1 MANES
6 TFESLALDLSPAERS
21 DMLERLRRSFTVS
34 SEPLYQRVPAAE
46 QRIDY
51 KAAYRELG
59 LFTRIIITIRSWF
72 GAGTK
77 EELVKDRFLK
87 AIIKDIEATSMG
99 LMDPRRRVL
108 QEAFFRELTTLR
120 SAARYFY
127 DLLDRTLEKNRAAF
141 FAFLGSLEFESVH
154 EELST
159 ETDPYAFV
167 TRNSLA
173 SDADVRLAVNAA
185 LETAIAKIDEDQRR
199 FMYKDVKNLYVL
211 KKLSSFLFDR
221 FLAAFQTNAA
231 GLKELSM
238 YSAADQLAEL
248 AAILSSL
255 DQPPS
260 MRLME
265 AIIGFALNDEIG
277 REGFKLEEAVSK
289 ELASAE
295 KALAAIRG
303 FNARV
308 PLEAILKVSND
319 DPNWQ
324 CASTGGGEDWFTIF
338 KSYWRNRVDYRFQR
352 FSAERRIAQ
361 LESDIQ
367 AIVGKESPTWFMNL
381 SEAGNDKSPP
391 VRFARALRFLEA
403 FYHQT
408 FLADINRYL
417 KIVLLDGEFYKR
429 DNRLDFTDAYN
440 EILQIGDQ
448 LKRIDARLAVEGEL
462 GAAYVQARTELSS
475 MQIKKRKIESTVKAA
490 DIEAEAILVRSSGAI
505 GRMQEILK
513 AILTREARGKYD
525 SLSNL
530 AHIEGKAN
538 KEFQKGLETTM
549 YKLEKAHY
557 LLTELMKAA
566 VGSLEQQ

>member
-1 MANES
+1 MAHES
-6 TFESLALDLSPAERS
+6 TFESLALDLSPGERT

-34 SEPLYQRVPAAE
+34 SEPLYQRTHAVE
-46 QRIDY
+46 QHIDY
-51 KAAYRELG
+51 KAAYRELS
-59 LFTRIIITIRSWF
+59 LITRIIITVRSWF

-77 EELVKDRFLK
+77 EELVKERFLN

-99 LMDPRRRVL
+99 LIDPRRRVL

-127 DLLDRTLEKNRAAF
+127 DLLDRTLEKNKAAF

-167 TRNSLA
+167 SKNSLA
-173 SDADVRLAVNAA
+173 SDSDVKLAVNAA
-185 LETAIAKIDEDQRR
+185 METAIAKIDEDQRR
-199 FMYKDVKNLYVL
+199 LMYKDVKNLYVL

-221 FLAAFQTNAA
+221 FLAAFQTNTA

-248 AAILSSL
+248 ASILSSL

-260 MRLME
+260 TRLME

-277 REGFKLEEAVSK
+277 REGFRLEEAVSK

-295 KALAAIRG
+295 KALTAIRS

-338 KSYWRNRVDYRFQR
+338 KSYWRNRVDHRFQH

-361 LESDIQ
+361 LETDIQ
-367 AIVGKESPTWFMNL
+367 AIVGKETPTWFMNL
-381 SEAGNDKSPP
+381 SEEGNEKSPP

-408 FLADINRYL
+408 FLGDINRYL

-440 EILQIGDQ
+440 EILQIGDL
-448 LKRIDARLAVEGEL
+448 LKKIDSRLGMEGEL

-475 MQIKKRKIESTVKAA
+475 MQIKKRKVESTIKVAEV
-490 DIEAEAILVRSSGAI
+490 EAESILARSNNAI

-513 AILTREARGKYD
+513 AILSREARGKYD

-557 LLTELMKAA
+557 LLAELMKAA
-566 VGSLEQQ
+566 VGSLET

>member
-1 MANES
+1 MAHES
-6 TFESLALDLSPAERS
+6 TFESLALDLSPGERT

-34 SEPLYQRVPAAE
+34 SEPLYQRTHAVE
-46 QRIDY
+46 QHIDY
-51 KAAYRELG
+51 KAAYRELS
-59 LFTRIIITIRSWF
+59 LITRIIITVRSWF

-77 EELVKDRFLK
+77 EELVKERFLN
-87 AIIKDIEATSMG
+87 AIIKDIEAVSMG
-99 LMDPRRRVL
+99 LIDPRRRVL

-167 TRNSLA
+167 NKNSLA
-173 SDADVRLAVNAA
+173 SDSDVKLAVNAA
-185 LETAIAKIDEDQRR
+185 METAIAKIDEDQRR
-199 FMYKDVKNLYVL
+199 MMYKDVKNLYVL

-248 AAILSSL
+248 ASILSSL

-260 MRLME
+260 TRLME

-277 REGFKLEEAVSK
+277 REGFRLEEAVSK

-295 KALAAIRG
+295 KALAAIRS

-324 CASTGGGEDWFTIF
+324 CASTGGGEDWFSIF
-338 KSYWRNRVDYRFQR
+338 KSYWRNRVDHRFQR

-367 AIVGKESPTWFMNL
+367 AIVGKETPTWFLNL
-381 SEAGNDKSPP
+381 SEEGNDKSPP

-408 FLADINRYL
+408 FLGDINRYL

-440 EILQIGDQ
+440 EILQIGDL
-448 LKRIDARLAVEGEL
+448 LKKIDGRLGMEGEL
-462 GAAYVQARTELSS
+462 GVAYVQARTELSS
-475 MQIKKRKIESTVKAA
+475 MQIKKRKVESTVKVAEV
-490 DIEAEAILVRSSGAI
+490 EAESILARSNNAV

-513 AILTREARGKYD
+513 AILSREARGKYD

-538 KEFQKGLETTM
+538 KDFQKGLETTM

-557 LLTELMKAA
+557 LLAELMKAA
-566 VGSLEQQ
+566 VGSLEP

>member
-1 MANES
+1 MEHES
-6 TFESLALDLSPAERS
+6 TFESLALDLSPSERS
-21 DMLERLRRSFTVS
+21 DLLERLRRSFTVS
-34 SEPLYQRVPAAE
+34 SEPLYQHTHTVE
-46 QRIDY
+46 QHIDY
-51 KAAYRELG
+51 KVAYRELS
-59 LFTRIIITIRSWF
+59 LVTRMFITIRSWL

-77 EELVKDRFLK
+77 EELVKERFLN
-87 AIIKDIEATSMG
+87 AIIKEIEATSIG
-99 LMDPRRRVL
+99 LIDPRRRVL

-167 TRNSLA
+167 TKNSLA
-173 SDADVRLAVNAA
+173 NDSDVKLAINAA
-185 LETAIAKIDEDQRR
+185 METAITKIDEDQRR
-199 FMYKDVKNLYVL
+199 MMYKDVKNLYVL

-221 FLAAFQTNAA
+221 FLAAFQTNTA

-248 AAILSSL
+248 AANLSSL

-260 MRLME
+260 TRLME
-265 AIIGFALNDEIG
+265 AIIGFALNDDIG

-289 ELASAE
+289 ELANAE
-295 KALAAIRG
+295 KALTAIRS
-303 FNARV
+303 FNVRV

-338 KSYWRNRVDYRFQR
+338 KSYWRNRVDHRFQR

-367 AIVGKESPTWFMNL
+367 AIVGKETPTWFLNL
-381 SEAGNDKSPP
+381 SEEGNEKSPP
-391 VRFARALRFLEA
+391 MRFARSLRFLEA

-408 FLADINRYL
+408 FLGDINRYL

-440 EILQIGDQ
+440 EILQIGDL
-448 LKRIDARLAVEGEL
+448 LKKIDNRLGMEGEL
-462 GAAYVQARTELSS
+462 GAAYAQARTELSS
-475 MQIKKRKIESTVKAA
+475 MQIKKRKVESTIKVAEV
-490 DIEAEAILVRSSGAI
+490 EAESILARSNNAI

-513 AILTREARGKYD
+513 AILSREARGKYD

-549 YKLEKAHY
+549 YKLEKANY
-557 LLTELMKAA
+557 VLAELMKAA
-566 VGSLEQQ
+566 VGSLEA